1 MNINIALLAMLA
13 ASTSVYAEAP
23 KEIKG
28 ELIPLTNPSTDEP
41 PLGTHRSLQIVPL
54 VSIDGD
60 TIYFYDDF
68 EEDVTISIVESDPV
82 TNEESLVYSTA
93 LSSEQS
99 EIELPQFLSGSYI
112 IYVEV
117 GSTLYYGYIEVE

>member
-1 MNINIALLAMLA
+1 MKILLFLTLLGMLPMQTFA
-13 ASTSVYAEAP
+13 QDET
-23 KEIKG
+23 KG
-28 ELIPLTNPSTDEP
+28 EPVELIEKDIPGSKIQRTIISIPTV
-41 PLGTHRSLQIVPL
+41 T
-54 VSIDGD
+54 IDGD

-82 TNEESLVYSTA
+82 TNEESLVYSTV
-93 LSSEQS
+93 LSCDQS

>member
-1 MNINIALLAMLA
+1 MKILLFLTLLGMLPMQTFA
-13 ASTSVYAEAP
+13 QDET
-23 KEIKG
+23 KG
-28 ELIPLTNPSTDEP
+28 EPVDLVVKKPGTLDFQRTTVWIPTVT
-41 PLGTHRSLQIVPL
+41 
-54 VSIDGD
+54 IDGD

>member
-1 MNINIALLAMLA
+1 MLPMQTFA
-13 ASTSVYAEAP
+13 QDET
-23 KEIKG
+23 KG
-28 ELIPLTNPSTDEP
+28 EPVELVVKNPGNLDFQRTTVWIPTVT
-41 PLGTHRSLQIVPL
+41 
-54 VSIDGD
+54 IDGD

>member
-1 MNINIALLAMLA
+1 MQTFAQDE
-13 ASTSVYAEAP
+13 T
-23 KEIKG
+23 KG
-28 ELIPLTNPSTDEP
+28 EPVELVEKDIPGSKIQRTIISIPTV
-41 PLGTHRSLQIVPL
+41 T
-54 VSIDGD
+54 IDGD

-93 LSSEQS
+93 LSREQS

>member
-1 MNINIALLAMLA
+1 MKILLFLTLLGMLPMQTFA
-13 ASTSVYAEAP
+13 QDET
-23 KEIKG
+23 KG
-28 ELIPLTNPSTDEP
+28 EPVDLVVKKPGTLDFQRTTVWIPTVT
-41 PLGTHRSLQIVPL
+41 
-54 VSIDGD
+54 IDGD

-68 EEDVTISIVESDPV
+68 EEDVTISILESDPV